1 METIFTIGKKAVLWR
16 LLAPLCLAMG
26 VAMAWLG
33 WGFLVS
39 SGPVDDGPP
48 AYVRV
53 PLAIVFLL
61 GGIAIAIGT
70 CVYGLCYVSRIELDR
85 AAGVARVHVTGW
97 VSGRSF
103 DVRPEDFVSARGH
116 DGYFDGGRMAVNAPW
131 TTVRIRG
138 RRLPLIL
145 DDMGDFIDR
154 EAVNAL
160 LDGYAPGALL
170 RPRRTPLAK
179 G

>member
-16 LLAPLCLAMG
+16 LIAPLCLAMG
-26 VAMAWLG
+26 VAMTWLG
-33 WGFLVS
+33 WGFLLAS
-39 SGPVDDGPP
+39 APVDGGPP
-48 AYVRV
+48 GYVRV
-53 PLAIVFLL
+53 PMGIAFLL

-70 CVYGLCYVSRIELDR
+70 VVYGWCYVSRIEFDR
-85 AAGVARVHVTGW
+85 AAERVRVHVAGY
-97 VSGRSF
+97 VLGRSF
-103 DVRPEDFVSARGH
+103 EVRPEDFASARGH

-145 DDMGDFIDR
+145 DDLGDFIDR
-154 EAVNAL
+154 DAVNAL
-160 LDGYAPGALL
+160 LEGYAPGALL
-170 RPRRTPLAK
+170 KPRRAPRVR